1 MEIRPSSELR
11 NNYPE
16 ISSLTKTTKEPV
28 FITRNGHGDT
38 VMLSLESYK
47 EMKQQNEIYEMLHDA
62 ISDYISTPKED
73 LIDSDIVFKNM
84 RNIINGKT
92 ANV

>member
-1 MEIRPSSELR
+1 
-11 NNYPE
+11 
-16 ISSLTKTTKEPV
+16 
-28 FITRNGHGDT
+28 
-38 VMLSLESYK
+38 
-47 EMKQQNEIYEMLHDA
+47 MKQQNEIYEMLHDA